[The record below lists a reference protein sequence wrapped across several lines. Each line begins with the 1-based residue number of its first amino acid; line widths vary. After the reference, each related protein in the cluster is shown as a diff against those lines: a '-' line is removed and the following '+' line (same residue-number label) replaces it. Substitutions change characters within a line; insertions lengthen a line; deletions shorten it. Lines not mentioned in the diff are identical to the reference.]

1 MRLLKVKP
9 KAKHINSLALWSG
22 IIVST
27 TKNIVKKLISSC
39 SKEKVVKILLNEV
52 QLYGSHIKLITSYF
66 VCKLNPQAIHTN
78 I

>member
-1 MRLLKVKP
+1 M
-9 KAKHINSLALWSG
+9 
-22 IIVST
+22 
-27 TKNIVKKLISSC
+27 KNIVKKLISSC

-66 VCKLNPQAIHTN
+66 VCKLSPQAIQTN